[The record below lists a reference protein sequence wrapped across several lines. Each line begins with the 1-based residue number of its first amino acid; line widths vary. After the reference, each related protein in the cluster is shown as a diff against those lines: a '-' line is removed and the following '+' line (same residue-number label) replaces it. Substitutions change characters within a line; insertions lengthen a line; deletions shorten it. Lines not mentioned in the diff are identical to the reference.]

1 MTINSLPI
9 NNPLRGIIAEKPKP
23 KPIKLV
29 VRNKL
34 LPLPDNQGPEK
45 RGSHILIPLRPA
57 AENLG
62 YELVWHNKYNIVE
75 IKKEGISSF
84 IDVEGDSTMVDGRF
98 HRMPTLPSL
107 KSNGLYVPLEFFNL
121 LAGIT
126 TQWNEQ
132 ERKITLVYK

>member
-1 MTINSLPI
+1 MTINSAPI

-29 VRNKL
+29 IGNKL
-34 LPLPDNQGPEK
+34 LQLPDNQGPEEK
-45 RGSHILIPLRPA
+45 ESHFMIPLRPT

-62 YELVWHNKYNIVE
+62 YSLVWHNQYNIVE
-75 IKKEGISSF
+75 IIKEGISTF
-84 IDVEGDSTMVDGRF
+84 IDIEADVTMVNGRF
-98 HRMPTLPSL
+98 HRLPTLPSL
-107 KSNGLYVPLEFFNL
+107 KENGLYVPLEFFNL